1 MHSLRKKNVRKP
13 YSPKVN
19 FIVWG
24 VIVSK
29 TSDKLIEF
37 MKKQIANENEIVKS
51 VNEGS
56 KNIKNPPV
64 KAVLK
69 GISLDSTKHA
79 ELYASAITLMT
90 TTSKALTQENL
101 DEQKELVEKHIR
113 LEADLIKKL
122 EKELPTIENK
132 KVTFLLNSILMD
144 ERRHHAMLK
153 TVLEIIVRGETIT
166 EDDWWKL
173 LWEESP
179 FHGAPGG

>member
-1 MHSLRKKNVRKP
+1 M
-13 YSPKVN
+13 
-19 FIVWG
+19 
-24 VIVSK
+24 
-29 TSDKLIEF
+29 SDVDEKLVGF
-37 MKKQIANENEIVKS
+37 MKKQISNENLIVKS
-51 VNEGS
+51 VTEGT
-56 KNIKNPPV
+56 KNITNPPV

-79 ELYASAITLMT
+79 ELYASAITLLTSVSQAMT
-90 TTSKALTQENL
+90 QSNL
-101 DEQKELVEKHIR
+101 DEQRELVEKHIKM
-113 LEADLIKKL
+113 EADLIKRL
-122 EKELPTIENK
+122 ENELPSIKNK
-132 KVTFLLNSILMD
+132 KVAFLLNSILMD

>member
-1 MHSLRKKNVRKP
+1 MSQTN
-13 YSPKVN
+13 
-19 FIVWG
+19 
-24 VIVSK
+24 
-29 TSDKLIEF
+29 DKLIEF

-51 VNEGS
+51 VTEGT

-64 KAVLK
+64 RAVLK

-79 ELYASAITLMT
+79 ELYASAITLITTASQAMT
-90 TTSKALTQENL
+90 QSNL
-101 DEQKELVEKHIR
+101 DEQIALVEKHIK
-113 LEADLIKKL
+113 LEAELIKKL
-122 EKELPTIENK
+122 EQELPTIANK
-132 KVTFLLNSILMD
+132 KVAFLLNSILMD

-153 TVLEIIVRGETIT
+153 TVLEIIVKGETIT

>member
-1 MHSLRKKNVRKP
+1 MSKP
-13 YSPKVN
+13 N
-19 FIVWG
+19 
-24 VIVSK
+24 
-29 TSDKLIEF
+29 DKLIEF
-37 MKKQIANENEIVKS
+37 MKKQILNENEIVKS
-51 VNEGS
+51 VTNGI
-56 KNIKNPPV
+56 KDIKNPPV

-69 GISLDSTKHA
+69 GISLDSSKHA
-79 ELYASAITLMT
+79 ELYASAITLLT
-90 TTSKALTQENL
+90 TASQAMTQENL
-101 DEQKELVEKHIR
+101 DDQRDLVEKHIQ

-132 KVTFLLNSILMD
+132 KVAFLLNSILMD

-153 TVLEIIVRGETIT
+153 EVLEIIVRGETIT